1 MKKTVKGKIYDT
13 IEMSIVKKVT
23 SGAYG
28 DPAGYEETLY
38 VAEDGPLHQRR
49 RGVQIHRGEAHPDEQ
64 SQGRGVEEGERLIA
78 QSAHPTRRRNAQ
90 RSVFSCRYR
99 QKYRNVCAQNV
110 IYFAVVGKKMR
121 MTA

>member
-1 MKKTVKGKIYDT
+1 MKKTVKGKSYDT

-38 VAEDGPLHQRR
+38 VAEDGTYFLYTN
-49 RGVQIHRGEAHPDEQ
+49 GGAESKYTAE

-78 QSAHPTRRRNAQ
+78 QSAHPTRRRNAV
-90 RSVFSCRYR
+90 RSVFSCRHR

-110 IYFAVVGKKMR
+110 IYFAVVGKNMR
-121 MTA
+121 ITA

>member
-1 MKKTVKGKIYDT
+1 MKKTVKGKSYDT

-38 VAEDGPLHQRR
+38 VAEDGTYFLYTNGGAESKYTAEKLTQMSKAK
-49 RGVQIHRGEAHPDEQ
+49 V
-64 SQGRGVEEGERLIA
+64 
-78 QSAHPTRRRNAQ
+78 

-99 QKYRNVCAQNV
+99 QKYRSIYTQNV
-110 IYFAVVGKKMR
+110 IYFAVIGKKMR